1 MPENPD
7 GAHPVR
13 KAGGEPI
20 SAGRPAANLADD
32 PAHAVIEPRGQD
44 VAREEISI
52 SIEASIETALAAF
65 IATFFTP
72 HPAAPTRRPAPSK
85 AVPPIVSA
93 PVPARTLPAVRI
105 PAVPPPHMDVLA
117 LRDDAERIRSHADA
131 AERSGRRFGT
141 SCHQRPAGN
150 ECGHCR
156 AAMIKLRM
164 RSPWWFGRR
173 AAALGSF
180 VRIPYGEE
188 DCPNYVDAQPRN
200 ETAALF
206 RTIAS

>member
-44 VAREEISI
+44 VAREGISI

-65 IATFFTP
+65 ITP

-141 SCHQRPAGN
+141 SCHQRAAGN

-156 AAMIKLRM
+156 AGDDQVTHAISLVVRTTSSCSWQLRPDSVWRGGLSKLCR
-164 RSPWWFGRR
+164 
-173 AAALGSF
+173 
-180 VRIPYGEE
+180 
-188 DCPNYVDAQPRN
+188 C
-200 ETAALF
+200 
-206 RTIAS
+206 